1 MRETWNNAREY
12 KYTAKKL
19 NSKNNLV
26 TKLQL
31 LHKMMQK
38 KIKLN

>member
-26 TKLQL
+26 NYNYYTKTL
-31 LHKMMQK
+31 
-38 KIKLN
+38 